1 LSESIFVIGRRP
13 SSSVHTFST
22 EQIMSQPFF
31 TRFSFTSRPA
41 IHGSLLLGSLLA
53 LGCTEAHAVTPDGGI
68 ALGDAAEV
76 RADAPVLR
84 PDAPRPS
91 SDLLATCLSE
101 GRGLVEVATVD
112 NNDSADHGELLRF
125 GLSPAGVIA
134 AAGGDGTLKLW
145 TLDAELLG
153 TFNGGII
160 AYGPEIPAARI
171 TDITF
176 DGESI
181 VVGDIR
187 GIVLQMDPGGG
198 LWPIGGT
205 TPEIA
210 IRAVA
215 FDAAHRTLA
224 HAQEG
229 DVAPLLIRTEDA
241 TVELETELVIE
252 DLMFA
257 ANGDLWVAGSRDR
270 NMAMER
276 RTLGAFDTVT
286 TEFHPVAAGTFLE
299 MASIDSGPEHG
310 RLAAVG
316 ASWTLLGT
324 TTFVPGGGRSIALA
338 SDGESTVALI
348 AGPSGL
354 EARNALDGSGTP
366 LLVSASPLALGDSVT
381 VRIDATGTLAVVGGS
396 DAQFHVLSCAP

>member
-1 LSESIFVIGRRP
+1 MTQPSFPALHSIL
-13 SSSVHTFST
+13 
-22 EQIMSQPFF
+22 
-31 TRFSFTSRPA
+31 
-41 IHGSLLLGSLLA
+41 GSLLLAGGLTA
-53 LGCTEAHAVTPDGGI
+53 CTEAHAVTPDGGVPTT
-68 ALGDAAEV
+68 DAATTDAPRL
-76 RADAPVLR
+76 RADAPITM
-84 PDAPRPS
+84 PS
-91 SDLLATCLSE
+91 ELLATCLSE
-101 GRGLVEVATVD
+101 GRGLTEVLSVD
-112 NNDSADHGELLRF
+112 NNDSADHGALLRF
-125 GLSPAGVIA
+125 GLSPEGVIA
-134 AAGGDGTLKLW
+134 AAGEDGTLKLW

-160 AYGPEIPAARI
+160 TYGPEIPAAPI
-171 TDITF
+171 TDIAF

-187 GIVLQMDPGGG
+187 GIVLQMEPGGS

-229 DVAPLLIRTEDA
+229 DVAPLLIRSEEA
-241 TVELETELVIE
+241 TVELETELSVQ

-257 ANGDLWVAGSRDR
+257 ANGDLWVAGSLDG

-276 RTLGAFDTVT
+276 RTFGAFDTVT
-286 TEFHPVAAGTFLE
+286 TEFHPVAAGTFVE
-299 MASIDSGPEHG
+299 MASIESGPEHG

-324 TTFVPGGGRSIALA
+324 TTFVPGGGRSIALT

-354 EARNALDGSGTP
+354 EARNALNGSGTP
-366 LLVSASPLALGDSVT
+366 ISLGELALGDSVT
-381 VRIDATGTLAVVGGS
+381 VRVDATGTLAVVGGA
-396 DAQFHVLSCAP
+396 DAQLHVLGCAP